1 MWCSGYKT
9 PHGPLGLAR
18 KAHHEQALSCSPTL
32 SPAASAHVH
41 ASQSSLECPPFPG
54 IPPQECP
61 AGLISAFKGSA
72 KLPSSKRFSMNL
84 SLISE
89 PQESTPTSMALVSIP
104 FSALY
109 FIT

>member
-1 MWCSGYKT
+1 MWCSCYKT
-9 PHGPLGLAR
+9 PHGPPGLAR
-18 KAHHEQALSCSPTL
+18 KAHHKQALSYSPTL
-32 SPAASAHVH
+32 SPAASTHVQ
-41 ASQSSLECPPFPG
+41 AVQSSLECPPFPG

-61 AGLISAFKGSA
+61 AGLIFAFKGSA
-72 KLPSSKRFSMNL
+72 KLLSSKQFSMNL

-89 PQESTPTSMALVSIP
+89 PQESTPTSMALFSIP